1 MSIFY
6 LINDF
11 CYLVVR
17 NGAIGS
23 SVWTYCAYV
32 IWKPCASVDIRK
44 YGQSIYSCCGCFSFF
59 FSILSCYVLSREG
72 IRQTVFFCCR
82 QHLTFLILTG
92 PSSSTMA
99 PSSSTMAPSYM
110 LGISS
115 LVSTLDLVCNTYL
128 SVQAGL
134 IRVIKIMKEV
144 KLVYMIFI
152 LL

>member
-1 MSIFY
+1 MAQ
-6 LINDF
+6 
-11 CYLVVR
+11 LVAVFEPIVPMLSRNLVR
-17 NGAIGS
+17 
-23 SVWTYCAYV
+23 V
-32 IWKPCASVDIRK
+32 
-44 YGQSIYSCCGCFSFF
+44 SIYGSTVNPFIAAVAAFRF

-152 LL
+152 LLCSLKN

>member
-1 MSIFY
+1 MAQ
-6 LINDF
+6 
-11 CYLVVR
+11 LVAVFEPIVPMLSGNLVR
-17 NGAIGS
+17 
-23 SVWTYCAYV
+23 V
-32 IWKPCASVDIRK
+32 
-44 YGQSIYSCCGCFSFF
+44 SIYGSTVNPFIAAVGAFRFF